1 MDRRLKLQT
10 LLESLNPK
18 TNVYFQAPGK
28 EALKYPC
35 ILYQRSVTST
45 DFANDRPYNKRRRYQ
60 VTYISRD
67 PDDEMIET
75 IGELPSCIHSTHF
88 KADGLNHDV
97 FFLYF

>member
-1 MDRRLKLQT
+1 MDRRLQLQMI
-10 LLESLNPK
+10 LESLNPK
-18 TNVYFQAPGK
+18 VKVYFQAPGK
-28 EALKYPC
+28 EALQYPC

-45 DFANDRPYNKRRRYQ
+45 DFANDLPYNKRRRYQ

-67 PDDEMIET
+67 PDDDMIDK
-75 IGELPSCIHSTHF
+75 IGELTSCVHSTHF